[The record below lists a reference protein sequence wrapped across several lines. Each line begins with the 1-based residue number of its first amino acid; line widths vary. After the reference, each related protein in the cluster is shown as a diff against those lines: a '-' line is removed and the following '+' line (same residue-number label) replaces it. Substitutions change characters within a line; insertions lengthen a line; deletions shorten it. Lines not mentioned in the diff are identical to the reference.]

1 MPPAGSLPRQN
12 KYWRAMI
19 WTNLD
24 SVYFIGVGGIGMSA
38 LARYFVSQEKAVAG
52 YDRVSTALTDQL
64 VREGVDVIFEDR
76 SQLIPA
82 SYRNPERTLVI
93 YTPAVPEDHQQLDYF
108 RRGGFRV
115 IKRSVALGEVFNTGR
130 GVGVA
135 GTHGKTSIST
145 MLAHILHSSSL
156 GCNAFLGGISKNSS
170 SNLYLDRASKV
181 ILAEADEFD
190 RSFLT
195 LFPEIAVLSSMDADH
210 LDIYQSEENIHRGFE
225 SYIGQIRE
233 KGKLVLKYGLSPKV
247 PDHVTVYTYAVDQKK
262 ADYHVENLRQ
272 EGLGYSFNVR
282 TPNTLLPVIKLKIP
296 GMLNVENSLAA
307 VAVAHQMGL
316 AADGI
321 VHALSDY
328 LGVQR
333 RFDVQV
339 NNERRVYIDD
349 YAHHPT
355 EITAFLSSVKA
366 LFPDKRI
373 TGVFQPHLF
382 TRTRD
387 FADQFA
393 RSLEMLDQL
402 ILMEIYPA
410 REEAIPGINSAM
422 LLDRVQMDEKVLIK
436 REQLLRVVKER
447 DPQVLVTMGAGDI
460 NQFVGPLKEWCM
472 RI

>member
-1 MPPAGSLPRQN
+1 
-12 KYWRAMI
+12 MI

-38 LARYFVSQEKAVAG
+38 LARYFVSQGKAVAG

-64 VREGVDVIFEDR
+64 DREGVDIIFEDR
-76 SQLIPA
+76 SQLIPGA
-82 SYRNPERTLVI
+82 FRNPERTLVI
-93 YTPAVPEDHQQLDYF
+93 YTPAVPENHQQLNYF
-108 RRGGFRV
+108 RKGGFRV

-145 MLAHILHSSSL
+145 MLAHILHSSKL
-156 GCNAFLGGISKNSS
+156 GCNAFLGGISKNTS
-170 SNLYLDRASKV
+170 SNLYLDPASKV

-210 LDIYQSEENIHRGFE
+210 LDIYHTEENIRRGFE
-225 SYIGQIRE
+225 TFLSQIME
-233 KGKLVLKYGLSPKV
+233 KGKLILKYGLTPRV
-247 PDHVTVYTYAVDQKK
+247 GDHVSIFTYSVHEKE
-262 ADYHVENLRQ
+262 ADYTVENLTQ
-272 EGLGYSFNVR
+272 FGLGYRFTVR
-282 TPNTLLPVIKLKIP
+282 TPNSIFPEIKLQIP
-296 GMLNVENSLAA
+296 GMLNVENALAA
-307 VAVAHQMGL
+307 IAVAHQMGL
-316 AADGI
+316 AAESIG
-321 VHALSDY
+321 HALSDY
-328 LGVQR
+328 QGVQR

-339 NNERRVYIDD
+339 NNSRRVYIDD

-355 EITAFLSSVKA
+355 EIAAFLSSVRE
-366 LFPDKRI
+366 LFPDKKI
-373 TGVFQPHLF
+373 CGIFQPHLYS
-382 TRTRD
+382 RTRD

-410 REEAIPGINSAM
+410 REEPIEGISSSM
-422 LLDRVQMDEKVLIK
+422 LLDLIQMDEKVLID

-447 DPQVLVTMGAGDI
+447 DPEVLVTMGAGDI

>member
-1 MPPAGSLPRQN
+1 
-12 KYWRAMI
+12 MI

-38 LARYFVSQEKAVAG
+38 LARYFVSQGKAVAG
-52 YDRVSTALTDQL
+52 YDRVSTGLTDQL
-64 VREGVDVIFEDR
+64 VREGIDIQFEDR
-76 SQLIPA
+76 SQLIPGVF
-82 SYRNPERTLVI
+82 RNPDRTLVI
-93 YTPAVPEDHQQLDYF
+93 YTPAIPEKHQQLNYF
-108 RRGGFRV
+108 RKGGFRV
-115 IKRSVALGEVFNTGR
+115 IKRSLALGEVFNAGR

-145 MLAHILHSSSL
+145 MLAHILHSSTL

-170 SNLYLDRASKV
+170 SNLYLDAASRV
-181 ILAEADEFD
+181 IIAEADEFD

-210 LDIYQSEENIHRGFE
+210 LDIYHTEENIRKGFE

-233 KGKLVLKYGLSPKV
+233 KGKLILKYGLTPKV
-247 PDHVTVYTYAVDQKK
+247 PDHVTIFTYSVDHKE
-262 ADYHVENLRQ
+262 ADYHVGNLTLD
-272 EGLGYSFNVR
+272 GLGYSFTVR
-282 TPNTLLPVIKLKIP
+282 TPNSVFPVIKLQIP
-296 GMLNVENSLAA
+296 GLLNVENALAA
-307 VAVAHQMGL
+307 VAVAHQMGVSTES
-316 AADGI
+316 I
-321 VHALSDY
+321 VLALSDY
-328 LGVQR
+328 QGVQR

-339 NNERRVYIDD
+339 HNERRVYIDD

-355 EITAFLSSVKA
+355 EITAFLSSVNT
-366 LFPDKRI
+366 LFPDKKI
-373 TGVFQPHLF
+373 CGIFQPHLYS
-382 TRTRD
+382 RTRD

-393 RSLEMLDQL
+393 KSLEMLDQL

-410 REEAIPGINSAM
+410 REEPIPGVSSAL

-447 DPQVLVTMGAGDI
+447 DPEVLVTMGAGDI